1 MNDMLERGLHAIS
14 EQMAEE
20 LQNTSG
26 LVFWDSSKIWMK
38 KAS

>member
-1 MNDMLERGLHAIS
+1 MTDMLEHGLHAIL

-26 LVFWDSSKIWMK
+26 LVFLDVP
-38 KAS
+38 